1 MPNFKKLSRQISG
14 LLKSDDPDLIAYT
27 STTPTSTQVE
37 LTDDSDGLPSRVTTP
52 SRSQLQLALA
62 DANFSLTADSY
73 SVSVYSDTE
82 PSSNAV
88 YWVSRDKGNNKLR
101 ARLIRKELGAQ
112 GGFFK
117 LLLQV
122 E

>member
-73 SVSVYSDTE
+73 SVSVYSDAE

-88 YWVSRDKGNNKLR
+88 YWVSKDGGNNKLR